1 MGQCCLCS
9 ERKPIQPLAGSYVKY
24 MSKFD
29 EEHRQVAE
37 RKAIDQ
43 DVRSVYTLGKK
54 LGEGSFGAV
63 YLATDRQ
70 NPSLILGLRSVD
82 PAVTGKETSSR
93 ARERKSAASTIGE
106 RSRYCKLA
114 STRIWPT

>member
-1 MGQCCLCS
+1 
-9 ERKPIQPLAGSYVKY
+9 

-43 DVRSVYTLGKK
+43 DVRTVYTLGKK

-70 NPSLILGLRSVD
+70 NRLSIIDSR
-82 PAVTGKETSSR
+82 PAL
-93 ARERKSAASTIGE
+93 
-106 RSRYCKLA
+106 C
-114 STRIWPT
+114 